1 MYAVCTPLGFVRLF
15 DVVGKYLIKPQFLRD
30 INEEYFACALEE
42 ESLRR
47 RLKHAQATGNSY
59 VSPIPMSLDY
69 YGPAAAVTRA
79 DEYILPNSLLR
90 LRNGELQSG
99 LSVRLTEMETK
110 RKLLD
115 KQRKTSSLRRN
126 LVYPVAMILLIGLTG
141 ITVLIV
147 VHNTIELLIGI
158 RALPLSSRVSCII
171 IVVIAL
177 LFCLKNNYFNFY
189 LIYPLLYEC
198 PLISIHVGYKLVID
212 AGSARSCSRDNP
224 DPVFNRHV
232 FYWIIFVA
240 AHVQDKTEGALHP
253 VQLDN
258 RQLYSGV
265 DSEFRATFASEDF
278 RHYEFRF
285 ARRFRQYRM
294 AGQFQNCSP
303 VQFGVRRRGHPMFSQ
318 QVHGESQAGT
328 VRPVSGELLV
338 SK

>member
-69 YGPAAAVTRA
+69 YGPAAAVRRA

-158 RALPLSSRVSCII
+158 RALPLSSRVS
-171 IVVIAL
+171 
-177 LFCLKNNYFNFY
+177 
-189 LIYPLLYEC
+189 
-198 PLISIHVGYKLVID
+198 SIHVGYKLVID

-224 DPVFNRHV
+224 DPIFNRHV

-240 AHVQDKTEGALHP
+240 AYVQDKTEGALHP
-253 VQLDN
+253 LQLDN

-328 VRPVSGELLV
+328 VRPVSRELLV